1 MNRDPRRLRLLLV
14 LLVLVALALIT
25 IDQRGGRSPF
35 DNLRDGTAAVLGPF
49 QRGLGAVAGAVGNI
63 GGGITGRDARR
74 AERLRIEVDRLQQ
87 EVAARD
93 AQGATEQ
100 QLAALYGLTGAGQ
113 YRTRAARVIAY
124 GGSLGFEWTV
134 TLDVGSGDG
143 IAEDMTV
150 VNGDG
155 LVGRVTRVTPTTSQ
169 VLLANDASSSVGGR
183 LEAAP
188 PGEVGVVDGAGQSPM
203 MLRLFS
209 AQAQVTEGQR
219 VVTFGSTYVPGV
231 PIGEVVSVEATPG
244 SLERRAQVR
253 PFVDYSSLDI
263 VGVVVELAEGD
274 PGDAVLPPRPPDA
287 PPPPPPPEAPP
298 DDGGDNDGDGDN
310 NDDNNDDNN
319 SDGDSGDD
327 G

>member
-14 LLVLVALALIT
+14 LLVLVALALVT
-25 IDQRGGRSPF
+25 LDQRSGRSAL
-35 DNLRDGTAAVLGPF
+35 DGLRDGAATVLGPF
-49 QRGLGAVAGAVGNI
+49 QRGLGAVTGAIGDV

-74 AERLRIEVDRLQQ
+74 ADRLQVEVDRLQQ
-87 EVAARD
+87 ELAARD
-93 AQGATEQ
+93 AQDMTEQ

-124 GGSLGFEWTV
+124 GGSLGFEWTA

-143 IAEDMTV
+143 IVEDMTV

-183 LEAAP
+183 LEASP

-203 MLRLFS
+203 VLRLFS

-231 PIGEVVSVEATPG
+231 PIGEITTVEETPG
-244 SLERRAQVR
+244 ALERRAQVR
-253 PFVDYSSLDI
+253 PFVDFGALDV
-263 VGVVVELAEGD
+263 VGVVVEVAAGD
-274 PGDAVLPPRPPDA
+274 PRDAVLPPRPPDA
-287 PPPPPPPEAPP
+287 DPFPPPPPPDGEGDAEA
-298 DDGGDNDGDGDN
+298 DGDGD
-310 NDDNNDDNN
+310 
-319 SDGDSGDD
+319 G
-327 G
+327 